1 MHVAPEIFSRL
12 HHACWYAHGLQLTHD
27 LVGGLFA
34 GPGTDA
40 VIEFVMALP
49 ASCSGHQAGLIGP
62 RLTPDERGQG
72 APLGLSGAA
81 NDAPGLMPRAE
92 IAALRYR
99 IGISVASGCRHRARG
114 KVVQIG

>member
-12 HHACWYAHGLQLTHD
+12 HHACWHAHGLQLAHD
-27 LVGGLFA
+27 LIRGLFA

-49 ASCSGHQAGLIGP
+49 AGCRSCQAGLIGP

-81 NDAPGLMPRAE
+81 NGAPGLMPSAWV
-92 IAALRYR
+92 AALRYC
-99 IGISVASGCRHRARG
+99 IGISIAS
-114 KVVQIG
+114 